1 MKNSKYKNVGIIF
14 LLIFIIITIF
24 IIFSRNK
31 KEPVSLTMWHVY
43 GEQASS
49 PMDKLVDDFNETV
62 GSKEG
67 IIINIT
73 ATSNSAEIGDELLDS
88 QAGKSGAKKCQ
99 ICSFAI
105 VEMPMIWGVKT

>member
-1 MKNSKYKNVGIIF
+1 MKKSKNKKLAIIIIF
-14 LLIFIIITIF
+14 VFIIITLFVILLN
-24 IIFSRNK
+24 NK
-31 KEPVSLTMWHVY
+31 KELVSLTMWHVY

-49 PMDKLVDDFNETV
+49 PMDKLVDEFNETV

-67 IIINIT
+67 IVINVT